1 MNLVGKILTVLIL
14 VMSLVFMSFAVAVY
28 ATHKSWKE
36 VVTRPKEDAGPGKPV
51 GLQHQLEES
60 EARNEQ
66 LKDQHAQLQ
75 RKLDEQKTDAL
86 QVRGK
91 LETQLDLRNQELA
104 EKEESLSK
112 HREDLRQAVASTKAA
127 HETLETIRAEV
138 DQLRKDIE
146 EANVARDANFKEVVR
161 LTDEMHQAVNELK
174 RLKERNQQLVA
185 ELAKAREVLD
195 HFGLKPEPSL
205 YAETPPE
212 GVEGVVLAARPD
224 MVEIS
229 IGSDDGIRKGHKL
242 ELVRVSGG
250 SRSYVGRIEVV
261 QAYPDKAVC
270 TILRDFQKSQVQ
282 RGDRVFSRLQ

>member
-36 VVTRPKEDAGPGKPV
+36 VVTRPKEDAGPGKPA
-51 GLQHQLEES
+51 GLRYQLEELD
-60 EARNEQ
+60 ARNEQ
-66 LKDQHAQLQ
+66 LKDQQAQLQ
-75 RKLDEQKTDAL
+75 RKLDEQKADAL
-86 QVRGK
+86 QVRSK
-91 LETQLDLRNQELA
+91 LETQLDVKSQELV
-104 EKEESLSK
+104 EKEESLRK
-112 HREDLRQAVASTKAA
+112 HREDLRLAVAGTKAA

-138 DQLRKDIE
+138 GQLRKDIE

-185 ELAKAREVLD
+185 DLAKAREVLGMHD
-195 HFGLKPEPSL
+195 LKPEPEL
-205 YAETPPE
+205 YSNTPPL
-212 GVEGVVLAARPD
+212 VEGVVLAARPD

-261 QAYPDKAVC
+261 QVFPDKAVC
-270 TILRDFQKSQVQ
+270 TILRDYQKSQVQ